1 MITIENQ
8 KRLIEVIRCICNK
21 VLLDQ
26 NKEITVPELSLKE
39 WNDLFS
45 LASLH
50 GMLPVLMKFFETQ
63 KVEDKELRR
72 NMMKWFATAQKN
84 SQRYQLRLQT
94 MEELAR
100 LFGEHGIDVMFFKGA
115 ALAQLYPKP
124 EWRVFSD
131 IDFYLYG
138 KWREGT
144 EVMDGQGIKNRP
156 YYHHNTEAT
165 LNGILLENHYDFL
178 DRLNHRTNLILD
190 DDLKRMVKEHGRDY
204 QAGFLH
210 DNMDNAYIMPPTMN
224 AVFLLSHMSGH
235 FVNES
240 IPLRMLYDWILFL
253 RAYATEVD
261 WNRVTALYDA
271 AGMTKFVGI
280 VQGILQ
286 TRFDVVVKEC
296 PVKPLTGELVDRVWE
311 SVACPPEPNPH
322 KMYTVPFF
330 VYETKTF
337 LGNRW
342 KHQIVY
348 PGESYFLLSFRYA
361 WSVIKKKLGLLTI
374 PEGR

>member
-1 MITIENQ
+1 MDLGNRKKQ
-8 KRLIEVIRCICNK
+8 FDLICCICNK
-21 VLLDQ
+21 ILLDQ
-26 NKEITVPELSLKE
+26 DKEITIP
-39 WNDLFS
+39 DFS
-45 LASLH
+45 LNEWKSMFSQASIQ
-50 GMLPVLMKFFETQ
+50 GVLPALMKFFETQ
-63 KVEDKELRR
+63 KVEEKELRR
-72 NMMKWFATAQKN
+72 VMMKWFATAQKN
-84 SQRYQLRLQT
+84 VQRYQLRIQT
-94 MEELAR
+94 MEELAN
-100 LFGEHGIDVMFFKGA
+100 LFKEHGLDVMFFKGA
-115 ALAQLYPKP
+115 ALAQLYPKQ

-144 EVMDGQGIKNRP
+144 EVMDGHGIKSRP
-156 YYHHNTEAT
+156 YYHHNTEAS
-165 LNGILLENHYDFL
+165 LHGILLENHYDFL
-178 DRLNHRTNLILD
+178 DRLNHPTNLILD
-190 DDLKRMVKEHGRDY
+190 DGLKEMAREHGRDY
-204 QAGFLH
+204 KAGFLQV
-210 DNMDNAYIMPPTMN
+210 NGENAYVMPPTMN

-240 IPLRMLYDWILFL
+240 IPLRMLYDWIQFL
-253 RAYATEVD
+253 RANASDVD
-261 WNRVTALYDA
+261 WTRVCALYDA

-280 VQGILQ
+280 VQGILKSH
-286 TRFDVVVKEC
+286 FGVVVDEC
-296 PVKPLTGELVDRVWE
+296 PVKPSNGELMEKVWE
-311 SVACPPEPNPH
+311 SVVYPPQSNPH
-322 KMYTVPFF
+322 KMYTWSFF